1 MFGLVLL
8 FGTELE
14 YSLQAVLVAMAICT
28 ALAMA
33 PTRRLSAQ
41 FCSTEGWR
49 AVLATRSS
57 VQGALVS
64 ATLTPQQFKSR

>member
-28 ALAMA
+28 ALAIA
-33 PTRRLSAQ
+33 PIRQVLAQ
-41 FCSTEGWR
+41 FCSTEDWR

-57 VQGALVS
+57 V
-64 ATLTPQQFKSR
+64 